1 MIETSQIM
9 QQKPSQIHHFKY
21 FIAQNLLLFIYLP
34 STGIHFLPVN
44 VISEVEVVF
53 SVGIGHQSTRS
64 HVSCS
69 KYLKKNIKYS
79 YKQLKKKIVVI
90 SNMLTT
96 FVFVRICIKYLYRIS
111 YKYKH
116 KIKIRM
122 TNKKQSFLT

>member
-1 MIETSQIM
+1 M
-9 QQKPSQIHHFKY
+9 QHHHKFIILSILLRRIFY
-21 FIAQNLLLFIYLP
+21 FSFTCHQLLSI
-34 STGIHFLPVN
+34 FLPVN